1 MGMEFSCW
9 VVYLSLSLHL
19 KGQNWKK
26 NIFYYFFI
34 IFHAKPA
41 DWHVK
46 IHLGFVFYDFPT
58 VDWEVTLKK
67 KSTLTLILGL
77 YTYQILDK
85 S

>member
-1 MGMEFSCW
+1 MLGCLFKLIPTSKRTK
-9 VVYLSLSLHL
+9 L
-19 KGQNWKK
+19 KEEY
-26 NIFYYFFI
+26 FLLFFI
-34 IFHAKPA
+34 IFHAKTA